1 MKEISEDF
9 QSFLTKDTENN
20 AKKIT
25 EKIIEKMSTKFDEL
39 SIRIE
44 TIDKKEEAA
53 ESLVKQNQNN
63 FSNLTSESAA
73 LQEKIEEAKKIHE
86 LEENIE
92 DQINRNSR
100 DTLVIRDIEKGNQE
114 KTWNNTSYDLSCS
127 LCGLFRQNPNQFFS
141 DIVSYL
147 CEVCFI
153 ESFRQYQIASS
164 EQIYRSRQT
173 NISTS

>member
-1 MKEISEDF
+1 
-9 QSFLTKDTENN
+9 
-20 AKKIT
+20 
-25 EKIIEKMSTKFDEL
+25 MSTKFDEL

-63 FSNLTSESAA
+63 ISNLTSESTA

-86 LEENIE
+86 LEKNIE

-114 KTWNNTSYDLSCS
+114 KKWNNTSYDLSCS
-127 LCGLFRQNPNQFFS
+127 LCGLFG
-141 DIVSYL
+141 
-147 CEVCFI
+147 
-153 ESFRQYQIASS
+153 
-164 EQIYRSRQT
+164 
-173 NISTS
+173 